1 MKLQT
6 AWMMTLLNFVNLSE
20 IRSMPPDQR
29 QQHTEE
35 KSEGIETVTACDNRL
50 MSAGSKRSLMDKTL

>member
-35 KSEGIETVTACDNRL
+35 NLEGIETVTVCDNRL
-50 MSAGSKRSLMDKTL
+50 ISAGS